1 VRIAQVTATFPPY
14 MAGTGNVCYHNALG
28 LARLGHRVTVYTAA
42 GQDAETFDPYG
53 VEVRRLRAAVRY
65 GNAPLLPGLAGIR
78 DVDIIHL
85 HYPFIFGAELV
96 SAIARIRRIPLVLT
110 YHNDLIG
117 EGIRR
122 YLFAAYSMMT
132 DGLVLGGARKLG
144 VLSEDH
150 ARSSLRAALFR
161 RRWKDVVEIPNGVDA
176 DLFRPL
182 PGGEAVRRKLGLG
195 ADDRLVAFVG
205 TLDRAHY
212 FKGVSTLLEAFSLIK
227 CSNAK
232 LLIIG
237 GGEWTPRY
245 ERQAQHCGIGGRTF
259 FTGAIPFPELP
270 EYYNAADVVV
280 LPSLAVE
287 SFGIVL
293 IEAMACRKPVIASDL
308 PGVRS
313 VVVDSQDGFL
323 VPPNDPAALAFRI
336 QQLIDDPQL
345 RDKMG
350 ALGRAKIEDR
360 YAWPKIIPRLV
371 RMYEEA
377 LGSGVAS
384 GGLGKKPTEGSDGL

>member
-1 VRIAQVTATFPPY
+1 MRIAQVTATFPPY

-42 GQDAETFDPYG
+42 DPDAEPFDPPG
-53 VEVRRLRAAVRY
+53 VEVRRLRVTVRF

-96 SAIARIRRIPLVLT
+96 SAVARIRRIPLVLT

-117 EGIRR
+117 EGLRR
-122 YLFAAYSMMT
+122 FLFSAYSMMT

-161 RRWKDVVEIPNGVDA
+161 RRWKDVVEIPNGVDT

-182 PGGEAVRRKLGLG
+182 QRERTVRKKFGL
-195 ADDRLVAFVG
+195 AASDRLVAFVG

-212 FKGVSTLLEAFSLIK
+212 FKGVSTLLEAFSLVNR
-227 CSNAK
+227 SNAY

-237 GGEWTPRY
+237 GGEWTGRY
-245 ERQAQHCGIGGRTF
+245 QLLAQQCGIGGRTF

-293 IEAMACRKPVIASDL
+293 IEAMACRKPVIATDL

-313 VVVDSQDGFL
+313 VVADSQDGFL
-323 VPPNDPAALAFRI
+323 VPPGDPAALAYRI
-336 QQLIDDPQL
+336 LQLIDDPRL

-350 ALGRAKIEDR
+350 AGGRAKVEDR

-371 RMYEEA
+371 RMYEEV
-377 LGSGVAS
+377 LDGGIPSDRTS
-384 GGLGKKPTEGSDGL
+384 GGRT